1 MGTVYPP
8 CRQTD
13 GAGGNRCVE
22 ALCAEPASRNASEPV
37 PASLHQLGVASL
49 PKMLKPVTRHEEIF
63 ASNVAALRGD
73 SGQRAGKAELGRLG
87 DPFDCLERG
96 KGRRESIT
104 AALVEGKSD
113 EPIVALRRGNARGA
127 KGLWFKRS
135 GLRRE
140 AS

>member
-1 MGTVYPP
+1 V
-8 CRQTD
+8 
-13 GAGGNRCVE
+13 
-22 ALCAEPASRNASEPV
+22 
-37 PASLHQLGVASL
+37 
-49 PKMLKPVTRHEEIF
+49 LKPVTRHEEIF
-63 ASNVAALRGD
+63 VCNVAALRGD

-96 KGRRESIT
+96 KGRRELIT

-113 EPIVALRRGNARGA
+113 EPIVALKRGNARGA

>member
-1 MGTVYPP
+1 MGTVYPT

-13 GAGGNRCVE
+13 GAGGNRCAE

-37 PASLHQLGVASL
+37 SASLRQLRVASL
-49 PKMLKPVTRHEEIF
+49 PNMLKPVTRHEGIF
-63 ASNVAALRGD
+63 MRSVAALRGGC
-73 SGQRAGKAELGRLG
+73 GQRAGKAELGRLG
-87 DPFDCLERG
+87 DPLDCLAKG

-113 EPIVALRRGNARGA
+113 EPIVALRRGNACGA
-127 KGLWFKRS
+127 KGLWFKRR

-140 AS
+140 AI